1 MKVKNLPFCTFF
13 YILISF
19 SIFLE
24 FSSAGDTINETQ
36 SLKDRQTLV
45 SSGQSFELG
54 FFSPGESKGRY
65 LGIWYKNSPSTVV
78 WVANKEKEITDS
90 YGVLSFR
97 TDGNLVVLNQ
107 SKGIIWSSS
116 LSRIIENPVVQL
128 LESGNLV
135 LREKSVADPE
145 GYIWQSFDFPC
156 HTLLPGM
163 KFGWNS
169 KTRQDWYLTSWRSA
183 SNPSSGDF
191 TWRIDTIGL
200 PQVILRKGSEKKFC
214 AGPWIGSHF
223 SGDQSGILC
232 FPYKPISVMI
242 ADAVVPTAFAEF
254 MISQFVSAWM
264 GLFLDCRMNGNYLF
278 GPEDV
283 LGEHHWIAKK
293 GNGL

>member
-1 MKVKNLPFCTFF
+1 MNLEGEEDKDWLVIIVMVLDNFLIQPLPRKMKVKNLPFCTFF

-90 YGVLSFR
+90 YGVLSFG

-183 SNPSSGDF
+183 SNPSPGDF
-191 TWRIDTIGL
+191 TWRIDTVGL
-200 PQVILRKGSEKKFC
+200 PQAVLRKGSEKKFC

-223 SGDQSGILC
+223 SGYPAAKNI
-232 FPYKPISVMI
+232 FIKPSMAINEN
-242 ADAVVPTAFAEF
+242 EF
-254 MISQFVSAWM
+254 YYFYELI
-264 GLFLDCRMNGNYLF
+264 DN
-278 GPEDV
+278 
-283 LGEHHWIAKK
+283 
-293 GNGL
+293 

>member
-1 MKVKNLPFCTFF
+1 MNLEGEEDKDWLVIIVMVLDNFLIQPLPRKMKVKNLPFCTFF

-54 FFSPGESKGRY
+54 FFSPGD
-65 LGIWYKNSPSTVV
+65 TVE
-78 WVANKEKEITDS
+78 WVANKEKAITDS
-90 YGVLSFR
+90 YGVLSFG
-97 TDGNLVVLNQ
+97 TDGNLV
-107 SKGIIWSSS
+107 SSS

-169 KTRQDWYLTSWRSA
+169 KTTQDWYLTSWRSA
-183 SNPSSGDF
+183 SDPSPGDF
-191 TWRIDTIGL
+191 TWRIDTVGL
-200 PQVILRKGSEKKFC
+200 PQAVLRKGSEKKFR

-223 SGDQSGILC
+223 S
-232 FPYKPISVMI
+232 
-242 ADAVVPTAFAEF
+242 DAVVPTAFAEF

-283 LGEHHWIAKK
+283 LGGHHWIAKK
-293 GNGL
+293 GKGL

>member
-1 MKVKNLPFCTFF
+1 MNLEGEEDKDWLVIIVMVLDNFLIQPLPRKMKVKNLPFCTFF

-90 YGVLSFR
+90 YGVLSFG

-183 SNPSSGDF
+183 SNPSPGDF
-191 TWRIDTIGL
+191 TWRIDTVGL
-200 PQVILRKGSEKKFC
+200 PQAVLRKGSEKKFC
-214 AGPWIGSHF
+214 AGPLDHT
-223 SGDQSGILC
+223 L
-232 FPYKPISVMI
+232 
-242 ADAVVPTAFAEF
+242 AVIQQLKIYLSNLLWQLMKMNFTIF
-254 MISQFVSAWM
+254 MSLLTIE
-264 GLFLDCRMNGNYLF
+264 L
-278 GPEDV
+278 
-283 LGEHHWIAKK
+283 
-293 GNGL
+293 